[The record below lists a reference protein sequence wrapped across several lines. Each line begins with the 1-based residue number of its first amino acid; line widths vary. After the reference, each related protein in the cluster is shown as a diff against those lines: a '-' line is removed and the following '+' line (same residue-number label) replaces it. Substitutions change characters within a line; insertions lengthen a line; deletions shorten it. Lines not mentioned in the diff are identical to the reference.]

1 MARVRLCDRARG
13 GPLSATGAV
22 MPLLRSPLPLLSL
35 LTIFGA
41 ATLLPPSDAQ
51 AQACTPFSWNNP
63 SQSYPTGVTHHT
75 FRSPSMN
82 VDVGFNVYVPPG
94 YGTGSQRYPVI
105 YYLHG
110 RGGHEGTM
118 VSNVVSWMK
127 TRVTAGLIRPAIL
140 VFVNGAVDS
149 FYADAKDGSRKVHTA
164 ILDELIPHVDAT
176 WRTRACREQR
186 AISGFSMGGHGALL
200 YAFERPQS
208 FGSVVAYAPALV
220 GFGGTG
226 AAAAR
231 CMFDNDQAYYDEY
244 RPVTWANRNAP
255 RLRDNLEIRITVG
268 SEDSLVTP
276 DQEMAALL
284 TSLAIPNQFEIVP
297 GCDHN
302 HGCLWTTAG
311 DRGVA
316 THEAGFSTCG
326 SRPVPA
332 SAELDVRDAD
342 EPAPASTPAPAVSL
356 LGRAE
361 LANAAAG
368 SVNCGAFAVTGSPSS
383 QNGATWTYSSTDDG
397 VAYSLK
403 GILLAPPG
411 AGPFPAIV
419 VSHGKGGSAG
429 GYSLRVGQ
437 TMRGWGAVIIGTNYS
452 HGSDSA
458 GDLPLGPNGAS
469 AENVLRAHKAFDL
482 LRCVASVD
490 RSRVAAHGNSMG
502 AFVTSALLSTF
513 PTDFRVAS
521 HTAGGVFT
529 TAGQPTAAPTPA
541 QVQGIRTPYQLH
553 HGDADTVVPLAMD
566 QTLDGILTSLGV
578 PHQLHVY
585 PGVDHPGIAFHAT
598 MLARVRTW
606 YTNRGLFT
614 P

>member
-1 MARVRLCDRARG
+1 
-13 GPLSATGAV
+13 
-22 MPLLRSPLPLLSL
+22 MPDLRSLLALPLLATAVTAAAA
-35 LTIFGA
+35 LTAPSTA
-41 ATLLPPSDAQ
+41 AAQ
-51 AQACTPFSWNNP
+51 QCTAFAWNNP

-82 VDVGFNVYVPPG
+82 VDVGFNVYTPPG
-94 YGTGSQRYPVI
+94 YATSTQRYPVI

-118 VSNVVSWMK
+118 VANVVSWMR
-127 TRVTAGLIRPAIL
+127 TRVQAGLVRNAIL

-149 FYADAKDGSRKVHTA
+149 FYADAKDGSVQVHTA

-200 YAFERPQS
+200 YAFERPQT

-244 RPVTWANRNAP
+244 RPETWATRNAA
-255 RLRDNLEIRITVG
+255 RLRTNLGVRITVG
-268 SEDSLVTP
+268 SEDSLRIP
-276 DQEMAALL
+276 DEAMAQQL
-284 TSLAIPNQFEIVP
+284 TSLAIPHAFEIVP

-316 THEAGFSTCG
+316 THEANFGTCG
-326 SRPVPA
+326 SRPVPNLDREELPPDVREADEA
-332 SAELDVRDAD
+332 SAPA
-342 EPAPASTPAPAVSL
+342 APAAGR

-368 SVNCGAFAVTGSPSS
+368 SVNCGAFAVTGAPSS
-383 QNGATWTYSSTDDG
+383 ATGATWTYASIDDG

-403 GILLAPPG
+403 GILLAPAG

-419 VSHGKGGSAG
+419 VSHGKGGSAR
-429 GYSLRVGQ
+429 GYSARIGQ
-437 TMRGWGAVIIGTNYS
+437 TMRGWGAVIIATNYS
-452 HGSDSA
+452 HGTDSA
-458 GDLPLGPNGAS
+458 GDLPLGPQGAS

-490 RSRVAAHGNSMG
+490 RTRVAAHGNSMG
-502 AFVTSALLSTF
+502 AFVTSALLGAF
-513 PTDFRVAS
+513 PTDFKVAS

-529 TAGQPTAAPTPA
+529 ADGQPDMAPTPA

-566 QTLDGILTSLGV
+566 QALDAILTTLGV

-585 PGVDHPGIAFHAT
+585 PGVDHGGVALHAT
-598 MLARVRTW
+598 VLSRVRTW
-606 YTNRGLFT
+606 YTNRGLL